1 MSRCKLLY
9 IDWIN
14 NKHLPC
20 STGDHIQ
27 YPGRKKTLKTC
38 IQTSN

>member
-27 YPGRKKTLKTC
+27 YPGRNSK
-38 IQTSN
+38 

>member
-14 NKHLPC
+14 NKRLPY

-27 YPGRKKTLKTC
+27 YPVRNSK
-38 IQTSN
+38 